1 MSGRGV
7 GLTTRGLAFLC
18 VGLAVAVGGVAVGH
32 RDVVWAGA
40 FLVAVPLLGLALVSL
55 GRRVRP
61 SVRTLSPVELPAGE
75 VLTGRLRVRPTPWG
89 ATTTLTEA
97 LPWGM
102 SPTFRLVQRPGPA
115 PLVLSYSARPTR
127 RGVFVVGPAVWRFE
141 DPFGFAQAQHLEP
154 DTAEVVVT
162 PTVHALNA
170 AGPGMGTLQSGEA
183 DRHHSSK
190 AGPDDMLVREYR
202 PGDDLRRI
210 HWGSTAR
217 TGEVMVRREERA
229 SEPNA
234 LIVVDNRSSAHAG
247 TDDLSTLEWGVS
259 LVASLAVNFIHD
271 GYSIAVADNTGALLV
286 PSGPGPQR
294 VRGVLRHLAELRTV
308 PLTSLAPAAKA
319 FETDR
324 VGSILI
330 AVTGRLRLEDARYL
344 ATAGRG
350 RSTRWAFVQEVT
362 GDASTDAC
370 QILVADGWRVTP
382 VPPGTTVSQAW
393 AEHRLGA
400 LR

>member
-1 MSGRGV
+1 
-7 GLTTRGLAFLC
+7 
-18 VGLAVAVGGVAVGH
+18 
-32 RDVVWAGA
+32 
-40 FLVAVPLLGLALVSL
+40 
-55 GRRVRP
+55 
-61 SVRTLSPVELPAGE
+61 
-75 VLTGRLRVRPTPWG
+75 
-89 ATTTLTEA
+89 
-97 LPWGM
+97 
-102 SPTFRLVQRPGPA
+102 
-115 PLVLSYSARPTR
+115 
-127 RGVFVVGPAVWRFE
+127 
-141 DPFGFAQAQHLEP
+141 
-154 DTAEVVVT
+154 
-162 PTVHALNA
+162 
-170 AGPGMGTLQSGEA
+170 
-183 DRHHSSK
+183 HHSSK

-229 SEPNA
+229 AEPNA

-259 LVASLAVNFIHD
+259 LVASLAVTFIHD

-308 PLTSLAPAAKA
+308 PLTSLASAAKA
-319 FETDR
+319 SETDR

-330 AVTGRLRLEDARYL
+330 AVTGRLRPEDARYL

-362 GDASTDAC
+362 GDASTDA
-370 QILVADGWRVTP
+370 
-382 VPPGTTVSQAW
+382 
-393 AEHRLGA
+393 
-400 LR
+400 